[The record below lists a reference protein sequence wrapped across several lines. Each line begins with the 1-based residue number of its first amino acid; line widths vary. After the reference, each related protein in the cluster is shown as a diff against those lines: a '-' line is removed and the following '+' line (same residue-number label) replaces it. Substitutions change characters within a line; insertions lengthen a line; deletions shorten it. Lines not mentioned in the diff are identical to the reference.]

1 MQTSIILGTARDFRR
16 KRFGDGSRDGE
27 TKKARYNYGPA
38 LFLTTTRHAGWGW
51 GGVRVASE
59 YRLRVCRARTTAP
72 TAISSLNKHDIIK
85 RTAADRQ
92 TLAN

>member
-1 MQTSIILGTARDFRR
+1 MLRES
-16 KRFGDGSRDGE
+16 E

-38 LFLTTTRHAGWGW
+38 LFFTTR
-51 GGVRVASE
+51 GVRVASDTDCE
-59 YRLRVCRARTTAP
+59 CVARATAP

-85 RTAADRQ
+85 RTAARQ